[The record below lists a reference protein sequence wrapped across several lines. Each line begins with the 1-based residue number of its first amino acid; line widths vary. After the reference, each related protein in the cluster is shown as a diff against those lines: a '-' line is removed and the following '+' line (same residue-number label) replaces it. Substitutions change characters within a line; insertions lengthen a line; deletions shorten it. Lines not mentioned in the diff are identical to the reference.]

1 MEETELMEIGRIT
14 LTKTEC
20 GDFKTVEFQF
30 VNQSNY
36 CLYSDE
42 DVEVEI
48 TKEVAIELIEN
59 LKREFDIKDQE
70 QLAAAKAEI
79 AEYRESIVCL
89 IIENGIHD
97 SYDGGLLPDNAQPEA
112 IQMAIK
118 TLAKHRGK

>member
-1 MEETELMEIGRIT
+1 MKETELMQIERIT

-48 TKEVAIELIEN
+48 TKEIAIELIEN
-59 LKREFDIKDQE
+59 LKRELDIKDSDFSELNQNDV
-70 QLAAAKAEI
+70 I
-79 AEYRESIVCL
+79 FN
-89 IIENGIHD
+89 NG
-97 SYDGGLLPDNAQPEA
+97 YEG
-112 IQMAIK
+112 
-118 TLAKHRGK
+118 